1 MALRLYDLA
10 SGLRLHLIICSSL
23 SAVLEHHSSALTGY
37 QKYNVVAKK
46 LDRRLAA
53 LGAGAVVERGLGD
66 DQHPSG
72 YEAALDPWLASLWT
86 ALRRLHPLD
95 PGLSEVRPI
104 WSSMCACTNCPC
116 KGVAGLVSPPLGTLP
131 RPPHLVDRRKI

>member
-1 MALRLYDLA
+1 MNAA
-10 SGLRLHLIICSSL
+10 
-23 SAVLEHHSSALTGY
+23 GY

-53 LGAGAVVERGLGD
+53 LGATVVLERGLGD

-86 ALRRLHPLD
+86 ALRRLHPL
-95 PGLSEVRPI
+95 
-104 WSSMCACTNCPC
+104 A
-116 KGVAGLVSPPLGTLP
+116 AGLTEVMHSCMHVRHMLRP
-131 RPPHLVDRRKI
+131 RVKC

>member
-1 MALRLYDLA
+1 MATLNVRLYRLMKVDPALA
-10 SGLRLHLIICSSL
+10 
-23 SAVLEHHSSALTGY
+23 GY

-53 LGAGAVVERGLGD
+53 LGAAAVVERGLGD

-86 ALRRLHPLD
+86 ALRRVQPLA
-95 PGLSEVRPI
+95 PGLTEV
-104 WSSMCACTNCPC
+104 
-116 KGVAGLVSPPLGTLP
+116 GVP
-131 RPPHLVDRRKI
+131 